1 MRTYELELLAADV
14 GDVHVVGGRAQLLE
28 LLASEEVDGN
38 QVDLCV
44 SVLAGLGGGH
54 VDDLARAV
62 LDADEA
68 VLPQSRA
75 LQRVGERSTSIG
87 AVEGVLV
94 LWATQLAERQMG
106 CADDVDGWLL
116 RLKPGGGQSIRK
128 RWGKA
133 DTRTRR
139 ARLTCASFMSVMMN

>member
-94 LWATQLAERQMG
+94 LWATQLAERQM
-106 CADDVDGWLL
+106 DGL
-116 RLKPGGGQSIRK
+116 R
-128 RWGKA
+128 
-133 DTRTRR
+133 RR
-139 ARLTCASFMSVMMN
+139 RRRLAPALEAWWAVNSQKVG